1 MNRPKRMLVENVGWA
16 AEVAASD
23 PDFFD
28 TLAQG
33 QSPTVLW
40 LGCSDSRVPAETIT
54 HSKPGDL
61 FVHRNIANLFSPD
74 DDNTMSVLEYAV
86 NILKVDDV
94 IVCGHYGC
102 GGVRASLL
110 PLSDALPHVNRR
122 IAPLCALAR
131 AHSSELDTIGTM
143 DSRIDRL
150 AELSVLE
157 QVNALRDTPIVRDA
171 ERPPRVHGWIFG
183 LRDGRIKVLSS
194 GNPADVDDVVPE
206 GPAASS
212 NATAKVTAASEPKPT
227 PSAARR
233 VIETAGH

>member
-16 AEVAASD
+16 AEIAASD
-23 PDFFD
+23 PDFFE

-86 NILKVDDV
+86 NVLKVDDV

-131 AHSSELDTIGTM
+131 SHGSELDALGTM

-157 QVNALRDTPIVRDA
+157 QVNALRDAPIVRNA

-194 GNPADVDDVVPE
+194 GEPADADAGGAPTA
-206 GPAASS
+206 PAA
-212 NATAKVTAASEPKPT
+212 KAAEPPSA
-227 PSAARR
+227 PSAAQR
-233 VIETAGH
+233 VIETAGHQPH